1 MPACPKQPS
10 STSGEPAPAN
20 AWLVYK
26 RKRKNKGRES
36 TAGGRTNAGKISQGL
51 LAQDGLCDEG
61 VLVKVATS
69 QEISHGK
76 SEANVRWKVV
86 PSLAL
91 ALASTP
97 LSTSKPYFIS
107 TMLNEDDDDD
117 GRASSTRLSTADD
130 GGGCGGRWD
139 MERGGLEVGRVGNR
153 SCQFLKVKYRCRRSS
168 PPIIHFI
175 LFSGTTNSF
184 VLSDHPRPVIR
195 IGDHIFSHGRL

>member
-36 TAGGRTNAGKISQGL
+36 TAGGRTNAGQISQGL

-117 GRASSTRLSTADD
+117 GRASSTRLSTAGD
-130 GGGCGGRWD
+130 GGGWGADGIWS
-139 MERGGLEVGRVGNR
+139 EEGWKLEELGIEVV
-153 SCQFLKVKYRCRRSS
+153 SS
-168 PPIIHFI
+168 
-175 LFSGTTNSF
+175 
-184 VLSDHPRPVIR
+184 
-195 IGDHIFSHGRL
+195 